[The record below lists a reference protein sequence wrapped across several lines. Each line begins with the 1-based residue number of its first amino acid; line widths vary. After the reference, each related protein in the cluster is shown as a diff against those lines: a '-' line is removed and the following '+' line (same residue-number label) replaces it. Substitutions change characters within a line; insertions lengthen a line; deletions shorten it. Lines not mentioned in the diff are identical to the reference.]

1 MQPYSG
7 WSDDDV
13 IRAVTAG
20 FVLPM
25 PSVSNSS
32 RSCRVT
38 FYANHDVELPVKFI
52 RDFFLLMRYLNL
64 RLLTYLLTY
73 KLLVVLPY
81 KATYAPY
88 ILSFCP
94 PVQLSVHLFR
104 ACAVY

>member
-1 MQPYSG
+1 
-7 WSDDDV
+7 
-13 IRAVTAG
+13 
-20 FVLPM
+20 
-25 PSVSNSS
+25 
-32 RSCRVT
+32 
-38 FYANHDVELPVKFI
+38 
-52 RDFFLLMRYLNL
+52 MRYLNL

-94 PVQLSVHLFR
+94 SVQLSVHLFR